1 MISFPIKHLDK
12 PALAIALPPVNKQ
25 QQKETRT
32 RNDHQKV
39 SSAITLPVMNT
50 PKYQKVQIS
59 YQHQGQQVNQLPQLE
74 SVKNDKI
81 YKNEEPCNS
90 NSKISQISSNELI
103 KNQNNDYDFDYGKP
117 NDNSIQML
125 VQANRFFI
133 DKKFG
138 NKNIKIKLL
147 IKLIND
153 D

>member
-1 MISFPIKHLDK
+1 M
-12 PALAIALPPVNKQ
+12 PPVNK

-32 RNDHQKV
+32 RNDHQKI
-39 SSAITLPVMNT
+39 SPAITLPVMNK
-50 PKYQKVQIS
+50 PKYQKVQMS
-59 YQHQGQQVNQLPQLE
+59 YQHQGQQANQLPQLE

-81 YKNEEPCNS
+81 YKPEEPCNS
-90 NSKISQISSNELI
+90 NSKINQISSNELI

-147 IKLIND
+147 LKIIND